1 MTNHQHPITPPPE
14 LVASLRNSAPHGI
27 GDSGVTREIWLIN
40 HAYAAGADQE
50 LQACINFVYDNEL
63 CDPDFYNNL
72 RAARRPKPP
81 SLKKQALQH
90 VGLIQ
95 DNWAR
100 LGDGLEAPPSLT
112 GQITLKQL
120 EDIRRA
126 LEALPND

>member
-1 MTNHQHPITPPPE
+1 MTNQQHPITPPPE
-14 LVASLRNSAPHGI
+14 LVTSLRNLAPHGI
-27 GDSGVTREIWLIN
+27 GDTGLTRELWLIN

-50 LQACINFVYDNEL
+50 LEACCEWFEDRGPHPSMAADV
-63 CDPDFYNNL
+63 
-72 RAARRPKPP
+72 RSARRPKPP
-81 SLKKQALQH
+81 SLKEQALQH

-100 LGDGLEAPPSLT
+100 LGDGLESSPSLT

-126 LEALPND
+126 LEALPE